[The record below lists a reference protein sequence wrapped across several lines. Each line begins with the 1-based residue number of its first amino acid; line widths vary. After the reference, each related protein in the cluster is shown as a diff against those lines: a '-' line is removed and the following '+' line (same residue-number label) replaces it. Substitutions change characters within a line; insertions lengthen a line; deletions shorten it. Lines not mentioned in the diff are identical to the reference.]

1 MCLAVCDAK
10 IFSDCAT
17 LFSTTPSL
25 SWPGPIDL
33 DELSGDEP
41 ADAVLPGARAS
52 RPRPSCRGAASAAQL
67 ASRSPNPIAV
77 ARGMHGAAV
86 RHCGGGAAQ
95 GRVVDRSRST

>member
-10 IFSDCAT
+10 IFSDCGT

-41 ADAVLPGARAS
+41 ADAVLPPARSQGTEATAVL
-52 RPRPSCRGAASAAQL
+52 PRRGKRSSTGL
-67 ASRSPNPIAV
+67 AIP
-77 ARGMHGAAV
+77 
-86 RHCGGGAAQ
+86 
-95 GRVVDRSRST
+95 